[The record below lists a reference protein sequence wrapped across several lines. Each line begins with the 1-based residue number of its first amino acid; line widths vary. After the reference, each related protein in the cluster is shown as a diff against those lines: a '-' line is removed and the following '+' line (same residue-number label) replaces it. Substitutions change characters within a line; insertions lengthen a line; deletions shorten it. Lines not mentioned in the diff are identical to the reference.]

1 MTKNGSFSG
10 ATSDWWESD
19 DSDDDSDWGE
29 DEWPLDHPIPLPK
42 WGCDRP
48 ELKFDDEGQYQ
59 EFLNKATSYLQQCLA
74 SLPYD
79 TLSNFFVFS
88 TKYVYSRDEYS
99 NLKDFFRD
107 YDTPLIPGCFTCVGL
122 ALDLSSR
129 LSHMEKMYP
138 GIKDAMY
145 QVSCEET
152 VKNIDE
158 FCTELPPP
166 RSSLIEHV
174 LLCIKIRISGR
185 AGVTLFD
192 PGYHVS
198 QPITVMEDGLA
209 PQSDTIMGSSTRH
222 DVVRTSRYN
231 YLPGSSTIIAWTTRE
246 ERPGKPDIV
255 TFNRIH
261 PKKPFLSCVDIA
273 ERRNLIYGFKS
284 LLGRDSKGQLKWGLY
299 FAVKVCSEASVTF
312 FHQDGDKPV
321 HKKFPMSCFLTE
333 DNAEGLEETLAAVA
347 KGLGR
352 SARSLRTSLRVL
364 ANLLSDSEYVR
375 ELTTLDEEIN
385 SLTQ

>member
-1 MTKNGSFSG
+1 
-10 ATSDWWESD
+10 
-19 DSDDDSDWGE
+19 
-29 DEWPLDHPIPLPK
+29 
-42 WGCDRP
+42 
-48 ELKFDDEGQYQ
+48 
-59 EFLNKATSYLQQCLA
+59 
-74 SLPYD
+74 
-79 TLSNFFVFS
+79 
-88 TKYVYSRDEYS
+88 
-99 NLKDFFRD
+99 
-107 YDTPLIPGCFTCVGL
+107 
-122 ALDLSSR
+122 
-129 LSHMEKMYP
+129 MEKMYP

-158 FCTELPPP
+158 FHTELPPP

-174 LLCIKIRISGR
+174 LLCIKIRISDR

-209 PQSDTIMGSSTRH
+209 PHSDTVMGSSTRH
-222 DVVRTSRYN
+222 DVVRTYRYN

-246 ERPGKPDIV
+246 ERPGKPDVV
-255 TFNRIH
+255 TSNRIH
-261 PKKPFLSCVDIA
+261 PKQPFLSCVDIA

-284 LLGRDSKGQLKWGLY
+284 LLGRDSKGQLRWGLY
-299 FAVKVCSEASVTF
+299 FAVKECSEASVTF
-312 FHQDGDKPV
+312 FHQEGDKPT

-333 DNAEGLEETLAAVA
+333 DVGVDGLEETLAAVA

-364 ANLLSDSEYVR
+364 ANLLCDSQYVQ
-375 ELTTLDEEIN
+375 ELLTMDEEIN